1 MKPRFSG
8 LQGHFFPFFIS
19 ILLLSTIYPF
29 FLHSDLGIILLHILI
44 ICALMTGINL
54 IKFKRTIFILGGSLG
69 VIDIFLTVLS
79 FQFEQVWGLQLSWH
93 IGILTFYF
101 WLTGYLLVLVAQ
113 SQRITLDTI
122 LGAVSGY
129 LTLAIAW
136 AMLFSLIE
144 FLEPDSFQLPPGS
157 VPSPDLFIYFSQITI
172 AGVGY
177 GDIIPL
183 TPLARSAA
191 ALLGMFGQLY
201 LVVLLGIL
209 IGIYL
214 TQPKS

>member
-1 MKPRFSG
+1 MKRLFPE
-8 LQGHFFPFFIS
+8 LKGHFYPFFIS
-19 ILLLSTIYPF
+19 TLLLSTIYPF
-29 FLHSDLGIILLHILI
+29 FLHSSLGIILLHILI
-44 ICALMTGINL
+44 VFALMAGINL
-54 IKFKRTIFILGGSLG
+54 IKFNQTIFMLGGSLG
-69 VIDIFLTVLS
+69 VIDILLTVLL
-79 FQFEQVWGLQLSWH
+79 FKFEQVWWLQLSWN

-101 WLTGYLLVLVAQ
+101 LITGCLLVLVAQ

-144 FLEPDSFQLPPGS
+144 LLEPNSFQFPQGS
-157 VPSPDLFIYFSQITI
+157 VRSPEIFIYFSQITI
-172 AGVGY
+172 ASVGY